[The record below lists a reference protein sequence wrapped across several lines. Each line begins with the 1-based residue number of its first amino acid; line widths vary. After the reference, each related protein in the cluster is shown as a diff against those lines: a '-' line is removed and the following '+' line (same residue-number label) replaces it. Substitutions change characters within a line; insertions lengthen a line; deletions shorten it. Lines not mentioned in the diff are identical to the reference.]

1 LLSPYYHNDGQGK
14 LGGFVVRLAL
24 QRWGDN
30 SGQDGRDRENTVDDV
45 SMGGRNVERGEMQR

>member
-1 LLSPYYHNDGQGK
+1 M
-14 LGGFVVRLAL
+14 RLAL